1 MLFSPTFTV
10 VDAGDSALRA
20 IVSGAD
26 KIAVWKRVHALT
38 EALDS
43 CHIPGLTGLAP
54 TYDSVLVE
62 FDPVTTT
69 HSSLKHTVRM
79 IESSLS
85 GSDFGSRPS
94 TFRVPVVYGGSYG
107 PDLDLVAAQLGI
119 TSSELIRRH
128 SESPY
133 VVRCFGSPAGSP
145 MMDGPDLPAPVARLG
160 EPRTKVPSRSVA
172 IAGKQAIII
181 ALQAP
186 SGWPLIGQTP
196 VEIVDPTGATLTPYK
211 PGDRFIF
218 EPIDGSRWNEFAG
231 TRLKADHA

>member
-1 MLFSPTFTV
+1 MICSPTFTI

-20 IVSGAD
+20 IVSGDD
-26 KIAVWKRVHALT
+26 KIAVWKRVHALA
-38 EALDS
+38 EALDKCS
-43 CHIPGLTGLAP
+43 IPGLTGLAP

-62 FDPVTTT
+62 FDPFTIT

-85 GSDFGSRPS
+85 DSDFGGQPS
-94 TFRVPVVYGGSYG
+94 TFRVPVVYGGEHG
-107 PDLDLVAAQLGI
+107 PDLELVARQLGI
-119 TSSELIRRH
+119 TSADLIRRH
-128 SESPY
+128 SEAPY
-133 VVRCFGSPAGSP
+133 TVRCFGSPAGSP

-172 IAGKQAIII
+172 IAGRQAIII

-196 VEIVDPTGATLTPYK
+196 VDIVDPAGDRLTPYK

-218 EPIDGSRWNEFAG
+218 EPIDESSWDDYAG
-231 TRLKADHA
+231 AKLEADHD